1 MSEFE
6 LPAIRPPSESNSL
19 LIRVTRN
26 CPWNRCTFC
35 YGTLYDRQKFELRS
49 IDEIKK
55 DILEL
60 KNFSEFIIQMA
71 KNNEFGDRIGD
82 VARANGVFWINNDG
96 IKTAFL
102 GDSNSLIVQTDTLVE
117 ILTFLYETFP
127 DLDRVTSYSRAKTV
141 LRKSPDELQKLK
153 NAGLSR
159 LHIGLE
165 TGDNELLA
173 EIDKGA
179 TADEMVLAGKRVV
192 ESGISLS
199 EYVVLGLGGK
209 DKWQQHATE
218 TAKVLNS
225 INPNFIR
232 LRTLM
237 IKPNTP
243 LYEKYIKGEFHL
255 SSCEDI
261 LIEERTLI
269 EHLNVQSEL
278 VSDHISNYLRVDG
291 KLPEE
296 KQRML
301 ELIDRVLSMAPE
313 LRAKTV
319 QPEALRSI

>member
-1 MSEFE
+1 MPEFE

-55 DILEL
+55 DIREL
-60 KNFSEFIIQMA
+60 KNFSESLIKWA
-71 KNNEFGDRIGD
+71 KNNGFGDRLGD
-82 VARANGVFWINNDG
+82 VARANGVSWVNNDG

-117 ILTFLYETFP
+117 ILTFLYQTFP
-127 DLDRVTSYSRAKTV
+127 DLERVTSYSRAKTV

-179 TADEMVLAGKRVV
+179 TADEMVLAGKRIV
-192 ESGISLS
+192 EAGISLS

-209 DKWQQHATE
+209 DKWHQHAVE
-218 TAKVLNS
+218 TARVLNS

-237 IKPNTP
+237 VKPNTP

-269 EHLNVQSEL
+269 EHMDVQSQL
-278 VSDHISNYLRVDG
+278 VSDHISNYLPVDG

-301 ELIDRVLSMAPE
+301 ELIDGVLSMDPE
-313 LRAKTV
+313 LRARTV